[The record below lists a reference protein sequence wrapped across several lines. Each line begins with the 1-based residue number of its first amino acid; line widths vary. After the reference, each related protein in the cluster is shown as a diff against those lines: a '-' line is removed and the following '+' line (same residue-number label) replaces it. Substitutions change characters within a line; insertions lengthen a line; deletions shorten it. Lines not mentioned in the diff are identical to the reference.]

1 MDVQKAIYLYKR
13 ADFDVKV
20 RESHKK
26 YRKALK
32 YYLNENDITKPNGGE
47 SKADG
52 KKDEREQLLRKSD
65 SRVSN
70 NYHQLLVD
78 QKASYVGAT
87 VPVFDV
93 KNEDLNKIINTEL
106 GDKFPRTVHR
116 LIIDSSNAGDAWLH
130 VWNDEEEGNKFKYAI
145 VAPDELT
152 PIYNNDIEKKIIAVR
167 REYSQIDE
175 ESGEPYTFVEFWTKE
190 EASFFKFK
198 STYDEMVV
206 NNCIRTFDKTALID
220 GDNVNVLKHG
230 FDGIPFIRFPNN
242 QLHTSDLDKYKGLID
257 VYDKVYNGFVNDVE
271 DVQEVILVLTNYGGA
286 DLNQFMEELNKYK
299 AIKRDSYGDGD
310 KSGVDTLTIDIPVE
324 ARNILLDKTLDSIFV
339 QGQGVNPTKLEKLG
353 NNSGVALKMLYG
365 LLELKASALESEYR
379 VGFNRLIHF
388 ILQSKGKDKDDLDII
403 QTWERS
409 SIQNEQEKADMVA
422 KLGDVTSKQ
431 NIAKNNP
438 LVEDWKEEL
447 ELQEEQDPYEEKA
460 KLLAEKISE
469 DETTPTE

>member
-1 MDVQKAIYLYKR
+1 
-13 ADFDVKV
+13 
-20 RESHKK
+20 
-26 YRKALK
+26 
-32 YYLNENDITKPNGGE
+32 
-47 SKADG
+47 
-52 KKDEREQLLRKSD
+52 
-65 SRVSN
+65 
-70 NYHQLLVD
+70 
-78 QKASYVGAT
+78 
-87 VPVFDV
+87 
-93 KNEDLNKIINTEL
+93 
-106 GDKFPRTVHR
+106 
-116 LIIDSSNAGDAWLH
+116 
-130 VWNDEEEGNKFKYAI
+130 
-145 VAPDELT
+145 
-152 PIYNNDIEKKIIAVR
+152 
-167 REYSQIDE
+167 
-175 ESGEPYTFVEFWTKE
+175 
-190 EASFFKFK
+190 
-198 STYDEMVV
+198 MVV

-271 DVQEVILVLTNYGGA
+271 DVQEVILVLTNYGGT

-460 KLLAEKISE
+460 DLLAKKVSE